1 MKKKKGIIIHRGA
14 FSAQP
19 CNETF
24 FDTKGWL
31 PPLPILADK
40 PKFLLLLLPAALP
53 TPSPSPFSRQAVC
66 HFYQFLQI
74 PHSNKTLGLCC
85 IESLCDKAELTSL
98 LIVKVTLKK
107 KNLYNSYLFCS
118 CVFGCSLS
126 PPALVWGLF
135 SWLNFSVAQGRVNF
149 WECSPN
155 GLNVKDCVK
164 MQEWTKKW
172 FSFWSL
178 LMKVCVL

>member
-31 PPLPILADK
+31 PPPPILADK
-40 PKFLLLLLPAALP
+40 PKLLLSLLPEALP
-53 TPSPSPFSRQAVC
+53 TPPRSPFPRQAVC

-107 KNLYNSYLFCS
+107 KKTFIILIYFVAVCLGVPSPLPLW
-118 CVFGCSLS
+118 FGVCFLGWTSQL
-126 PPALVWGLF
+126 LKEELIFG
-135 SWLNFSVAQGRVNF
+135 
-149 WECSPN
+149 
-155 GLNVKDCVK
+155 NVPQVG
-164 MQEWTKKW
+164 
-172 FSFWSL
+172 
-178 LMKVCVL
+178 